1 MSAPA
6 GPPQGR
12 AAPSGGGEQSS
23 LRGETIRKLVVV
35 GVGLIGGSAAL
46 ALKARGAVESVI
58 GVGRSQPNLDEA
70 LARGI
75 VDRALPLS
83 ARWTAELA
91 DADVV
96 LVAAPVAQ
104 YAALFAAIAPAVGPH
119 TIVTDAGSTKQD
131 VVSAARAAFG
141 DALPRFV
148 PAHPIAGSEH
158 SGASA
163 ATATLYAERTA
174 VVTPLPETDAG
185 AVATVRAL
193 WETCG
198 ASVAVMDAATHDRI
212 FAAVSHLPHMLAFA
226 LVAELAAR
234 PDAALYFT
242 HAASGFRDFTRIAGS
257 SPEMWR
263 DIAIA
268 NRDALGRE
276 IAAFRATLDRMAA
289 LVAAG
294 DGAALEALL
303 AEASAARR
311 RWAQSSPVARTGQ

>member
-1 MSAPA
+1 VV
-6 GPPQGR
+6 
-12 AAPSGGGEQSS
+12 
-23 LRGETIRKLVVV
+23 TIDKLVVV

-46 ALKARGAVESVI
+46 ALKARGAVGSVI
-58 GVGRSQPNLDEA
+58 GVGRSQTNLDDA
-70 LARGI
+70 LACGV
-75 VDRALPLS
+75 VDRALTLS

-104 YAALFAAIAPAVGPH
+104 YPALFAAIAPAMGPR

-131 VVSAARAAFG
+131 VVTAARAAFG
-141 DALPRFV
+141 NALPRFV

-174 VVTPLPETDAG
+174 VVTPLAETDAA

-234 PDAALYFT
+234 PRRGAVF
-242 HAASGFRDFTRIAGS
+242 HACGQRVSRFHAHRRQFARDVARH
-257 SPEMWR
+257 R
-263 DIAIA
+263 D
-268 NRDALGRE
+268 RQPGALGRE

-311 RWAQSSPVARTGQ
+311 RWALSSPVARTGQ